1 MVHSRSLS
9 RTIFSCASLSA
20 YSSLSRGGTSTFM
33 KNVPA
38 NPGFCLLSPTPH
50 AVWQTK
56 RRKPYSFIA
65 TTMFAE
71 PAEATPFGSP
81 GLRGR
86 SGLLGSRE
94 PRTLITASLPAT
106 ASHTGPGSY
115 ASPTTIF
122 SLWWRAVILEESL
135 TKAVTSCP
143 SAIALSTRRRPVPP
157 VDPKITNLMVAPLF
171 VRRRATARQC
181 TQVSPASDPRPNVA
195 AGRAPDALDSPTRQC
210 NYRRVNSAGP
220 AGGRCRIGPNRRPP

>member
-33 KNVPA
+33 KNAPA
-38 NPGFCLLSPTPH
+38 NPGSRLLSPTPH
-50 AVWQTK
+50 AVWHTN
-56 RRKPYSFIA
+56 RRRPCSFIA
-65 TTMFAE
+65 ATMYSE
-71 PAEATPFGSP
+71 PAEAGPFGSP

-106 ASHTGPGSY
+106 ASRTRTWSN
-115 ASPTTIF
+115 ASPTTTF
-122 SLWWRAVILEESL
+122 SRLWRAVNLEGFL
-135 TKAVTSCP
+135 RKAVTSCP

-220 AGGRCRIGPNRRPP
+220 AGGDVELGRIGDRH